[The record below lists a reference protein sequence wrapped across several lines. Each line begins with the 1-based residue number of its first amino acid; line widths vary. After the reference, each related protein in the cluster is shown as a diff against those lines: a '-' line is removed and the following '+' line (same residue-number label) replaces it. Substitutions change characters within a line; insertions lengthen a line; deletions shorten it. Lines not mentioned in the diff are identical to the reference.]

1 MSLPVAREVSSEDR
15 PEFRS
20 LFLSSVGACREVSPL
35 RRKTC
40 HVTTSFSCLGV
51 RTHVCVSEGVSVGGQ
66 SVGVGGP
73 TEEVERNTDSPL
85 TSRRD
90 SESKKVVVVI
100 DVFIRKF
107 IMSKMS
113 YRH

>member
-1 MSLPVAREVSSEDR
+1 M
-15 PEFRS
+15 
-20 LFLSSVGACREVSPL
+20 
-35 RRKTC
+35 
-40 HVTTSFSCLGV
+40 
-51 RTHVCVSEGVSVGGQ
+51 GGQ